1 LLFEENED
9 SSYMLFLILI
19 LLFMGNSSELISY
32 YHKFENEM
40 KDLEKMFKTLNATAE
55 GLKVAFETPQKVI
68 KDLEM
73 NNY

>member
-1 LLFEENED
+1 MFEENED

-19 LLFMGNSSELISY
+19 LLFMGNSSELNSY

-40 KDLEKMFKTLNATAE
+40 NHVEKMFKTLNATAD

-68 KDLEM
+68 NDLEM

>member
-1 LLFEENED
+1 
-9 SSYMLFLILI
+9 
-19 LLFMGNSSELISY
+19 MGNSSELNSY

-40 KDLEKMFKTLNATAE
+40 NQVEKMFKTLNATAD

-68 KDLEM
+68 NDLEL

>member
-1 LLFEENED
+1 MFEENED

>member
-1 LLFEENED
+1 MFEENED

-68 KDLEM
+68 NDLEM